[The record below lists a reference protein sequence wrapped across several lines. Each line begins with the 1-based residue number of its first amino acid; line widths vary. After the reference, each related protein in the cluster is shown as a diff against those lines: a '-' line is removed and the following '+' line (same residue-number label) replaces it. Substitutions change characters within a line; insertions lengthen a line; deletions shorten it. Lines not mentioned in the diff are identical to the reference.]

1 MAVNTTGKKYFNMN
15 KNLESHEVWYYSNFY
30 KHSRNSSEVSTVSK
44 SYGKESYV
52 NDLKEILNIKENRID
67 ELKKLLEKPK
77 EQPESKVPKFQEV
90 FNTSMLDPE
99 RSVKLQKSHINELEL
114 QVLERKKQKM
124 LEMISNENDL
134 KNRMK
139 ELEIEREIEME
150 KRLLKLQKAQ
160 EYRKE
165 LEVQEQLS
173 NQIYLSQRLEEK
185 SLNSSR
191 NFSLPRIVNKNS
203 ASLNIPTLTR
213 DQIFPKSKN
222 LNRVAVE
229 LSNLEAF
236 KQPLYTKHSPKIV
249 SSFPIIGTKSYAGL
263 NWKDPL
269 VKS

>member
-1 MAVNTTGKKYFNMN
+1 
-15 KNLESHEVWYYSNFY
+15 
-30 KHSRNSSEVSTVSK
+30 
-44 SYGKESYV
+44 
-52 NDLKEILNIKENRID
+52 
-67 ELKKLLEKPK
+67 
-77 EQPESKVPKFQEV
+77 
-90 FNTSMLDPE
+90 MLDPE